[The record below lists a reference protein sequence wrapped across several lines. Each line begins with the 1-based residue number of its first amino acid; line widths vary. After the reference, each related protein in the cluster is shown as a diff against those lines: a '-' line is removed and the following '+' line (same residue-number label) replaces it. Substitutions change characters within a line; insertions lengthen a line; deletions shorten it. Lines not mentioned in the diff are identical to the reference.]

1 MTIKFFTKGKTLSRD
16 EATALVKRFFD
27 GDTSLADEEKLYKYF
42 ATGKVNSSLKQ
53 YAPMFGWYANEL
65 QTPVKKHTHNWRYIA
80 AAAVAMGV
88 IATVG
93 IRNYN
98 AATSLTDE
106 EQRLAEIYAGSYIV
120 RNGVKITNMKEVLP
134 AIMQREKE
142 RKDMRE
148 RFAELT
154 PPKIDVRQRAI
165 EEMFGDIEDDYV
177 RNELIKIYSENN

>member
-1 MTIKFFTKGKTLSRD
+1 
-16 EATALVKRFFD
+16 
-27 GDTSLADEEKLYKYF
+27 
-42 ATGKVNSSLKQ
+42 
-53 YAPMFGWYANEL
+53 
-65 QTPVKKHTHNWRYIA
+65 
-80 AAAVAMGV
+80 MGV

-142 RKDMRE
+142 RKNMRE